1 MIPDPKSAQLLSY
14 LEAKKNKHG
23 HQIPESGYAGVGY
36 WFNGYPVYLGGGNT
50 MYGAM
55 NPVPNGPNNV
65 ADVQGSKLEG
75 AAQEAGATSDGQ
87 NSGTSGTGG
96 PGADSETGI

>member
-14 LEAKKNKHG
+14 LEAEQNKRG
-23 HQIPESGYAGVGY
+23 HQKPEPGYSGVGY
-36 WFNGYPVYLGGGNT
+36 WWNGYPTYLGGGNT

-65 ADVQGSKLEG
+65 VDVQGSKIG
-75 AAQEAGATSDGQ
+75 AAAEEAGATSDGE
-87 NSGTSGTGG
+87 NSGASGVGGLSATGF
-96 PGADSETGI
+96 